1 MIVGRSIK
9 FGEYP
14 PCQGLGFL
22 VDIPRE
28 GIRYSLHQRMFDRHS
43 LKGYYGYMVAREYY
57 EERSLGIANGILRG
71 MIELGI
77 SALWLGNILVTMVRG
92 QLL

>member
-9 FGEYP
+9 FGKYP

-28 GIRYSLHQRMFDRHS
+28 GIRYSLHQRMFDRHF

-57 EERSLGIANGILRG
+57 KENSLGIRKGMLRG
-71 MIELGI
+71 IIELGI
-77 SALWLGNILVTMVRG
+77 VGLWLGNILVIVILG